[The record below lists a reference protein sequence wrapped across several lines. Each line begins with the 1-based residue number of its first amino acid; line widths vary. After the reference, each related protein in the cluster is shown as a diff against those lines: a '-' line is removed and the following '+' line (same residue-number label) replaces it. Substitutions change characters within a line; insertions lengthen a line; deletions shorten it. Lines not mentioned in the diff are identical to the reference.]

1 MPAATPQL
9 LAASKPIRGG
19 VGAAAACAEKKLYHQ
34 SLLVAGGISR
44 PNKCRSKN

>member
-19 VGAAAACAEKKLYHQ
+19 VGAAAACAEKKTL
-34 SLLVAGGISR
+34 
-44 PNKCRSKN
+44 PSKPACCGRDFSPQQMQK